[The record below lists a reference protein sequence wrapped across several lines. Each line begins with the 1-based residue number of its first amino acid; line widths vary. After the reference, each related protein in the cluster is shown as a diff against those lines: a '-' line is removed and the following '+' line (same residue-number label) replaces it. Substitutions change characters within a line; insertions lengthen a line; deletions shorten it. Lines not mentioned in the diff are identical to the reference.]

1 MKLYFDSKKT
11 MTMKPKTTN
20 YTFLPPFLIIS
31 NTAVSI
37 RFLVMNPIYPKLSRS
52 FGEQK
57 NFEPH
62 LKLFKKKKKIPTP
75 PQCFSCT
82 WPHSHWGLLRMWPP
96 KRPSS
101 VSRTQRMG
109 SSWARKKTGSFNT
122 LSFGMSN
129 FSHHQILPYPILY
142 TSYIQIYPDPPC
154 KNSGLDRSCAKTMRL
169 PTQCV
174 PIWYPS

>member
-1 MKLYFDSKKT
+1 

-62 LKLFKKKKKIPTP
+62 LKLFKKKKKSPPHHSVFPVLGHIPTEASYACDLRNGLHP
-75 PQCFSCT
+75 CPGRSAWARPGLGRKLGVSTHCHLVCPIFHTIRYSHTPSCT
-82 WPHSHWGLLRMWPP
+82 HPI
-96 KRPSS
+96 
-101 VSRTQRMG
+101 SR
-109 SSWARKKTGSFNT
+109 
-122 LSFGMSN
+122 
-129 FSHHQILPYPILY
+129 
-142 TSYIQIYPDPPC
+142 YIQIPP
-154 KNSGLDRSCAKTMRL
+154 AKTLVWIEAARR
-169 PTQCV
+169 Q
-174 PIWYPS
+174 